1 MNAVR
6 PPARNLVRDVW
17 LAPPCYKLA
26 RAGCPQRRQLKVVMA
41 KECYTVKGLRALE
54 HWSPALAFCLA
65 LALLVIGVGE
75 AVAQHDDDEY
85 VRAVTQDVLRAAP
98 GDDLD
103 AKVTAIR
110 DYLRTHVRDIWF
122 YADRR
127 PFLRDTAADTL
138 RSGRGRCGE
147 ATRAFINMAR
157 AAGIP
162 AQRLYLEGV
171 KSHVVALIDG
181 ADGRR
186 VIVDSADNP
195 FFAADEPLSNL
206 PQHVG
211 FTSASSLEWRRLR
224 ILRRLPANEWRLGPL
239 VYFLENPHA
248 LSACVS
254 LIFSAASLLF
264 ALALRRRLPRARH
277 QILSNKLAGQTALD

>member
-1 MNAVR
+1 MTRRTLAKVV
-6 PPARNLVRDVW
+6 LL
-17 LAPPCYKLA
+17 LAPAFLVLGVVEA
-26 RAGCPQRRQLKVVMA
+26 IEQR
-41 KECYTVKGLRALE
+41 
-54 HWSPALAFCLA
+54 
-65 LALLVIGVGE
+65 
-75 AVAQHDDDEY
+75 DDDVY
-85 VRAVTQDVLRAAP
+85 VRAVTQDILRDAP
-98 GDDLD
+98 GDDPD
-103 AKVTAIR
+103 SKVTAIR

-138 RSGRGRCGE
+138 RMGRGRCGE

-186 VIVDSADNP
+186 TIVDSADNP
-195 FFAADEPLSNL
+195 FFAENEPLSNL
-206 PQHVG
+206 PNHVG

-224 ILRRLPANEWRLGPL
+224 ILRRIPSNEWRLGPL

-248 LSACVS
+248 LVACLS
-254 LIFSAASLLF
+254 FILSAASLLLAA
-264 ALALRRRLPRARH
+264 ALTRKLPRPR
-277 QILSNKLAGQTALD
+277 LSRGNVTNRVVVTDGGVKA

>member
-1 MNAVR
+1 MTRKTLAKV
-6 PPARNLVRDVW
+6 AFL
-17 LAPPCYKLA
+17 LAP
-26 RAGCPQRRQLKVVMA
+26 V
-41 KECYTVKGLRALE
+41 
-54 HWSPALAFCLA
+54 F
-65 LALLVIGVGE
+65 LVLGIVE
-75 AVAQHDDDEY
+75 AIEQHDDDVY
-85 VRAVTQDVLRAAP
+85 VRAVTQDILRDAP
-98 GDDLD
+98 GDDLNS
-103 AKVTAIR
+103 KVTAIR

-138 RSGRGRCGE
+138 RLGRGRCGE

-186 VIVDSADNP
+186 TIVDSADNP
-195 FFAADEPLSNL
+195 FFAENEPLSNL
-206 PQHVG
+206 PNHVG

-224 ILRRLPANEWRLGPL
+224 ILRRIPSSEWRLGPL

-248 LSACVS
+248 LVACLS
-254 LIFSAASLLF
+254 FILSAASLLLAA
-264 ALALRRRLPRARH
+264 ALTRKLPRPR
-277 QILSNKLAGQTALD
+277 LSRGNVTNRVVVTDGVVEI

>member
-1 MNAVR
+1 MIRKTLATVV
-6 PPARNLVRDVW
+6 LL
-17 LAPPCYKLA
+17 LAP
-26 RAGCPQRRQLKVVMA
+26 V
-41 KECYTVKGLRALE
+41 
-54 HWSPALAFCLA
+54 F
-65 LALLVIGVGE
+65 LVLGVAE
-75 AVAQHDDDEY
+75 AIRQHDDDEY
-85 VRAVTQDVLRAAP
+85 VRAVTQEVLRGAP
-98 GDDLD
+98 GGDLNS
-103 AKVTAIR
+103 KVTAIR
-110 DYLRTHVRDIWF
+110 DYLRVHVRDIWF

-138 RSGRGRCGE
+138 RMGRGRCGE

-171 KSHVVALIDG
+171 KSHVVALIDD

-186 VIVDSADNP
+186 IIVDSADNP
-195 FFAADEPLSNL
+195 FFAENEPLSNL

-224 ILRRLPANEWRLGPL
+224 ILRRLPSNEWKLGPL

-248 LSACVS
+248 LVACLS
-254 LIFSAASLLF
+254 FILSAASLLF
-264 ALALRRRLPRARH
+264 AAALTRKLPRPHLR
-277 QILSNKLAGQTALD
+277 LFRSNVMNQVAFNDGSVEI

>member
-1 MNAVR
+1 
-6 PPARNLVRDVW
+6 LRD
-17 LAPPCYKLA
+17 
-26 RAGCPQRRQLKVVMA
+26 
-41 KECYTVKGLRALE
+41 
-54 HWSPALAFCLA
+54 
-65 LALLVIGVGE
+65 
-75 AVAQHDDDEY
+75 
-85 VRAVTQDVLRAAP
+85 AP
-98 GDDLD
+98 GDDLNS
-103 AKVTAIR
+103 KVTAIR

-138 RSGRGRCGE
+138 RLGRGRCGE

-181 ADGRR
+181 EDGRR
-186 VIVDSADNP
+186 MIVDSADNP
-195 FFAADEPLSNL
+195 FFAENEPLSNL
-206 PQHVG
+206 PNHVG

-224 ILRRLPANEWRLGPL
+224 ILRRIPSNEWRLGPL

-248 LSACVS
+248 LVACLS
-254 LIFSAASLLF
+254 FILSAASLLLAA
-264 ALALRRRLPRARH
+264 ALTRKLPRPHLR
-277 QILSNKLAGQTALD
+277 LSRGNVTNRVALTDGGVEA